1 MYKRD
6 AGMQLEPLN
15 SARPSVFMMLAM
27 KLKEDHDRL
36 KEEVAALCQ
45 LNQGTTATGGSV
57 RVIQQFEG
65 LREKVAQL
73 KQNLERHSKWEEQ
86 ELFPVLSRYF
96 SKKIEPT
103 MLPSMWVLEKDYELA
118 IQFLDAF
125 YEQCGSVLRMLS
137 LGLKQYD
144 VITIHELKYASDQL
158 TQGCLILKGHLHM
171 EEELIYPLAEEILTD
186 IDYLF
191 S

>member
-1 MYKRD
+1 ME
-6 AGMQLEPLN
+6 LEPFN

-36 KEEVAALCQ
+36 KDKVAVLCRM
-45 LNQGTTATGGSV
+45 NQGTNAAAGST
-57 RVIQQFEG
+57 RSIHQFEG
-65 LREKVAQL
+65 LLEKVAHL
-73 KQNLERHSKWEEQ
+73 KRDLKRHAKWEEQ
-86 ELFPVLSRYF
+86 ELFPVFARYF
-96 SKKIEPT
+96 RKKIEPT

-118 IQFLDAF
+118 LQFLDSF
-125 YEQCGSVLRMLS
+125 EEQCSSVLGMLS

-144 VITIHELKYASDQL
+144 VITIHELKFASDQL